1 MRDAVIENFRRQA
14 SGVARYQGKN
24 GLWHQLL
31 DKEDSYEEITG
42 TAMFV
47 FGIARGVKKVGCI
60 LILFM

>member
-1 MRDAVIENFRRQA
+1 MQA

-42 TAMFV
+42 SSMFV
-47 FGIARGVKKVGCI
+47 FGIAKGVSCI
-60 LILFM
+60 RISFM